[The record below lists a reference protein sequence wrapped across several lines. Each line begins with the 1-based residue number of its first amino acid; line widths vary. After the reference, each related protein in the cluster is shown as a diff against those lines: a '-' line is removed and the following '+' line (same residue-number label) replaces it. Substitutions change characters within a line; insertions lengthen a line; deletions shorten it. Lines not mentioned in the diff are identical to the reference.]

1 VEKEMSNW
9 DNEYSQICKAL
20 DEIKSEV
27 KENRSEVMKLKQE
40 MATGKGAI
48 RTAIFIGSVLGA
60 IYTFFKL
67 MD

>member
-1 VEKEMSNW
+1 MSEW
-9 DNEYSQICKAL
+9 ETQYSQICKSL

-27 KENRSEVMKLKQE
+27 KENRQEVMKLKQE

-67 MD
+67 LD

>member
-1 VEKEMSNW
+1 MTEWENQ
-9 DNEYSQICKAL
+9 YSQICKTL

>member
-1 VEKEMSNW
+1 MSNW
-9 DNEYSQICKAL
+9 ENQYSQICKTL

-27 KENRSEVMKLKQE
+27 KENRQEVMKLKQE